1 MIEKTLV
8 ILKPGCLQRA
18 IVGEIISR
26 FETKGLKMV
35 ALKLS
40 NVSKL
45 QAETH
50 YGEHKG
56 KPFYPELVEYIVSS
70 PVVLLVLEGE
80 ECINIVRKMA
90 GPTKIED
97 AIPGTIRGDYSMH
110 TGKNIIHTSD
120 SKDSASREINIF
132 FKPDEILSYVDPNN
146 PWI

>member
-35 ALKLS
+35 GLKLS
-40 NVSKL
+40 TVSL
-45 QAETH
+45 DQAQRH
-50 YGEHKG
+50 YAEHNG
-56 KPFYPELVEYIVSS
+56 KPFYKELVDYIISS
-70 PVVLLVLEGE
+70 PVILLVLEGDQ
-80 ECINIVRKMA
+80 CISIVRKMA

-120 SKDSASREINIF
+120 GVESAAREIGIF
-132 FKPDEILSYVDPNN
+132 FKDDEIIHYLDPNN